1 MKNIYL
7 FSNEYIFFN
16 QNLVYSGFCNSKLAK
31 VLLWGQLNPR
41 TWIQKLRDFQMNIG
55 IAPIIMTTLKIS
67 VPYCKEIW
75 VSISL
80 NWFSYIRALVN
91 LLTQPYEKKA
101 ARPLAWNQSTKS
113 FSLFVSKR
121 RSRRK
126 MPFAFFSLLWPT
138 TDRTRQNQVGLVLPL
153 WLYLVA
159 CFISIRLTWST
170 KLDKT
175 TLSLRLN
182 FIIKHPTYRI
192 DVAFK

>member
-1 MKNIYL
+1 
-7 FSNEYIFFN
+7 
-16 QNLVYSGFCNSKLAK
+16 
-31 VLLWGQLNPR
+31 
-41 TWIQKLRDFQMNIG
+41 
-55 IAPIIMTTLKIS
+55 MTTLKIS